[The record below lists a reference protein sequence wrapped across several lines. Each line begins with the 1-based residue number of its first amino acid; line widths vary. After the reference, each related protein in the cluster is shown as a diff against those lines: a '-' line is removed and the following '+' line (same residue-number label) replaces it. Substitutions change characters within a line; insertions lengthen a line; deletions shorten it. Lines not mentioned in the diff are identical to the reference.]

1 MRIQDAG
8 TSRSAV
14 KPNVLFALL
23 LMMGIHAPLTHAV
36 KLYKWV
42 DEQGN
47 VTYQDHLP
55 PANASEVEEK
65 DIDPNE
71 GVTKFVLPKPT
82 EPSSDYGHLGGG
94 GPQAP
99 SSGSGGLST
108 AEKGAIIT
116 SDQPLR
122 SERRRGIVPTPPPR
136 PTPAVPRR
144 RPRRAGIPRGGGIPR
159 IPHR

>member
-1 MRIQDAG
+1 M
-8 TSRSAV
+8 

-23 LMMGIHAPLTHAV
+23 LVMGIHVPLAHAT

-47 VTYQDHLP
+47 VTYQDRPP

-65 DIDPNE
+65 HIDPNE
-71 GVTKFVLPKPT
+71 GVTKFVVPKPA
-82 EPSSDYGHLGGG
+82 ESSSDGALSDS

-116 SDQPLR
+116 SDRPLR
-122 SERRRGIVPTPPPR
+122 SERRRGVTPTPPPR
-136 PTPAVPRR
+136 PAPAVPPRVGR
-144 RPRRAGIPRGGGIPR
+144 RPGGGTTRPM
-159 IPHR
+159 PHR

>member
-1 MRIQDAG
+1 MRMQDVT
-8 TSRSAV
+8 TSRSIA
-14 KPNVLFALL
+14 KLNVLFALL
-23 LMMGIHAPLTHAV
+23 LMMGIHTPLTHAV

-47 VTYQDHLP
+47 VTYQDQPP

-65 DIDPNE
+65 NIDPNE

-82 EPSSDYGHLGGG
+82 EPSSDYGHLHGSG
-94 GPQAP
+94 Q

-108 AEKGAIIT
+108 AEKGAIVT

-144 RPRRAGIPRGGGIPR
+144 RPRRAGIPRGGGIR
-159 IPHR
+159 GIPHR

>member
-1 MRIQDAG
+1 MRIQDVT

-14 KPNVLFALL
+14 KLNVLFALL

-47 VTYQDHLP
+47 VTYQDQPP
-55 PANASEVEEK
+55 PANATEVEEK
-65 DIDPNE
+65 NIDPNE

-82 EPSSDYGHLGGG
+82 EPSSDYGHLHGSG
-94 GPQAP
+94 Q

-108 AEKGAIIT
+108 AEKGAIVT

-144 RPRRAGIPRGGGIPR
+144 RPRRAGIPRGGGIR
-159 IPHR
+159 GIPHR